1 VKNYGWIISE
11 LQNRDVEIIF
21 LSNCSRDI
29 FELTMALRQP
39 LVMADIVLEKKL
51 TEIDILFFKSLEMVR
66 NFAIYFTG

>member
-1 VKNYGWIISE
+1 M
-11 LQNRDVEIIF
+11 LRLF
-21 LSNCSRDI
+21 LLFNCSCDI
-29 FELTMALRQP
+29 SELTMALRQP

>member
-1 VKNYGWIISE
+1 
-11 LQNRDVEIIF
+11 
-21 LSNCSRDI
+21 
-29 FELTMALRQP
+29 MALRQP